1 MKAYSEK
8 CPFLARATA
17 AVPADRYKMA
27 SISQKN
33 IEFLIQKN
41 IRCPFLHKAEGA
53 PKDDDKKVEDDKKS
67 NKVVREVSEA
77 TKEDVIGVVE
87 DKKSKK
93 NITMKQV
100 K

>member
-1 MKAYSEK
+1 M
-8 CPFLARATA
+8 PLPGQGHRGG
-17 AVPADRYKMA
+17 A
-27 SISQKN
+27 SRQVKDGLNFPKN